1 MGAGGAGSETAAGRV
16 SSAPQFVHVVA
27 MCQRPL
33 VVLGKWR
40 QAQASQSIHGTGI
53 VRVLFVSP
61 SGALNDPIAV
71 GRTPGVTGRSPRVG
85 AGVSSRRRTEG
96 PGGAAAGGGV
106 LGYPFLTSRS
116 QAPAPG
122 TPTRGV
128 TFGRDGARSIAS
140 AAAKSSRRWI
150 RGDGFP
156 AGYLVFAFVFV
167 VVGRLII
174 ASSAGK

>member
-1 MGAGGAGSETAAGRV
+1 V

-71 GRTPGVTGRSPRVG
+71 GRTPGVTGRSLRVDAVDSG
-85 AGVSSRRRTEG
+85 RRRTEV
-96 PGGAAAGGGV
+96 PEGAAAGGGV
-106 LGYPFLTSRS
+106 LGYPSSPLARRHL
-116 QAPAPG
+116 P
-122 TPTRGV
+122 RGHPPE
-128 TFGRDGARSIAS
+128 ASPS
-140 AAAKSSRRWI
+140 AATAHATPPQPPPSLAVAGSA
-150 RGDGFP
+150 GTDFP
-156 AGYLVFAFVFV
+156 ADYPVFAFVLVF
-167 VVGRLII
+167 VGRLII